1 MRAGPPRRTPRPQE
15 RAGTVR
21 GAERINS
28 PAPLPGVL
36 RGVPAEGV
44 GGDRAAAPA
53 QGKAFPSVRGFRSCY
68 VCLLVSFNYGCPMT
82 SRPNLPSSLEAIR
95 ISLQARA
102 ILDVLAKEGGANSR
116 LLETW
121 LATIGLT
128 ASSRAMT
135 DLLDRL
141 EKDGLVRL
149 EQVDTYRV
157 VRIRRFGGE
166 VASGLEALGWIAKPE
181 LPE

>member
-1 MRAGPPRRTPRPQE
+1 
-15 RAGTVR
+15 
-21 GAERINS
+21 
-28 PAPLPGVL
+28 
-36 RGVPAEGV
+36 
-44 GGDRAAAPA
+44 
-53 QGKAFPSVRGFRSCY
+53 
-68 VCLLVSFNYGCPMT
+68 MT

-95 ISLQARA
+95 TSLQARA

-121 LATIGLT
+121 LATIGL
-128 ASSRAMT
+128 AAASRAMA

-166 VASGLEALGWIAKPE
+166 AASGLEALDWIARPE